1 MIIKKEIKK
10 KKFFNIINKLLLAY
24 FFFSIAIISIPTAM
38 FLKSSGFKQAQVK
51 FLDKFSRSGRINY
64 IYLPEILYGAVK
76 SNFSNFEKINLEI
89 GFGNGEFLIKN
100 AISKPEELF
109 IGVEVYLNGIAK
121 VLKTISDFKLTN
133 ILLSNLN
140 CSYFLPAISDK
151 SVDRIFIIN
160 PDPWTKKR
168 HHKRRLIS
176 YKIIKLLKQIIK
188 TKDSIFIT
196 TDSESYLKDIKN
208 LLSSFRETFG
218 DYTVNII
225 AENDELY
232 GISRYQRKAIEIGGK
247 IYLLK
252 LWINSILHAWFINI
266 TGV

>member
-1 MIIKKEIKK
+1 
-10 KKFFNIINKLLLAY
+10 
-24 FFFSIAIISIPTAM
+24 M
-38 FLKSSGFKQAQVK
+38 FLLKNKYHDYYAYKGRKVSKKISLSKKDLLEKTYNDFSYDSLIIEYHKSEMLSNKIIFPE
-51 FLDKFSRSGRINY
+51 NY
-64 IYLPEILYGAVK
+64 K
-76 SNFSNFEKINLEI
+76 KINLEI

-218 DYTVNII
+218 DYTVNIM

-252 LWINSILHAWFINI
+252 L
-266 TGV
+266 